1 LYTADNLSAMRGMK
15 WITRVPLSVKEAK
28 NKQKSNKNTRIVRPI
43 NFVGVNFLFLPNALS
58 QDLRNV
64 GLILWVV
71 YGNPRSEG
79 VLELPG
85 LGIPI
90 PGCPGT

>member
-1 LYTADNLSAMRGMK
+1 
-15 WITRVPLSVKEAK
+15 
-28 NKQKSNKNTRIVRPI
+28 
-43 NFVGVNFLFLPNALS
+43 
-58 QDLRNV
+58 
-64 GLILWVV
+64 V